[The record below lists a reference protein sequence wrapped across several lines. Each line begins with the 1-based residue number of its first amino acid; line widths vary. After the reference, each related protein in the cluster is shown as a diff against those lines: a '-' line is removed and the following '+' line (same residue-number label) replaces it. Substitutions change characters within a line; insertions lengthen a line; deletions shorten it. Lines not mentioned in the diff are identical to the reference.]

1 MMRIKNYLDNIL
13 SDPIDQTYLFISDS
27 LYINL
32 EINLIYFIYYFYF
45 KAKPLIFLEYKTSS
59 KIINFLVPRVRIL
72 RVAQLTIK
80 YLISKYSYYMDKD
93 SFRTITTK
101 YNGHSLLVT
110 RLGEYKIINF
120 KTKEVTTIFPEIMS
134 RNEIEKN
141 ILNKIDVQNCS
152 LAPKVLK
159 WDINSRYIKESYI
172 NFKPINIEYK
182 NFNSFKVD
190 VIPLISEIISS
201 ANTNI
206 INLNQYSQKL
216 INLIEELIEKHSID
230 TVDFKKENA
239 IIIEFFWVI
248 KNKLIIYSSNIDI
261 VWALSHGDF
270 WEGNI
275 LKNKTKSYVIDW
287 NTHDMRSCYFD
298 FYDILFETAFKIFNS
313 KNKIITRE
321 MEDAIKYFQ
330 NYLMVN
336 MNSDSKLKAD
346 TLTHSDI
353 YRFLFY
359 LEVTLLKLKE
369 YPENNHLVQLGKF
382 IGFFKMYESA
392 LENENSL
399 FKDNN
404 YSNSFSV
411 GT

>member
-1 MMRIKNYLDNIL
+1 MRKKIILDTLL
-13 SDPIDQTYLFISDS
+13 SAPIDQTYLYISDS

-32 EINLIYFIYYFYF
+32 EINLIYLIYYFYF

-59 KIINFLVPRVRIL
+59 KIINLLVPRVRIL

-80 YLISKYSYYMDKD
+80 FLINKYHYNKNKD

-120 KTKEVTTIFPEIMS
+120 KTKEVTTLFPEIMS

-141 ILNKIDVQNCS
+141 ILNKVEAQNCS
-152 LAPKVLK
+152 LAPRVLN

-182 NFNSFKVD
+182 NLNSFKVD

-201 ANTNI
+201 TNTNI

-216 INLIEELIEKHSID
+216 INLIEGFIEKHSLD
-230 TVDFKKENA
+230 AVDFKNKNA
-239 IIIEFFWVI
+239 IIIEFFEVI
-248 KNKLIIYSSNIDI
+248 KNKLYVYSSKID
-261 VWALSHGDF
+261 VLSAFSHGDF

-298 FYDILFETAFKIFNS
+298 FYDILFEIAFKIFKS
-313 KNKIITRE
+313 KNKIITCE
-321 MEDAIKYFQ
+321 MEEAIIYFQ

-336 MNSDSKLKAD
+336 MNSDSKLNAD
-346 TLTHSDI
+346 TLIHSDI

-359 LEVTLLKLKE
+359 LEVILLKLKE
-369 YPENNHLVQLGKF
+369 YPENGHLVQLGKF

-392 LENENSL
+392 LEKDFPL
-399 FKDNN
+399 YVKDND
-404 YSNSFSV
+404 YSNSFSMEI
-411 GT
+411 

>member
-1 MMRIKNYLDNIL
+1 MRMKNFPDALLTD
-13 SDPIDQTYLFISDS
+13 SVDQTYLFIRDS
-27 LYINL
+27 FYINL
-32 EINLIYFIYYFYF
+32 EINLISLIYYFYF

-59 KIINFLVPRVRIL
+59 KIINFLIPKVRIL
-72 RVAQLTIK
+72 RVAQLTVK
-80 YLISKYSYYMDKD
+80 YLINKYQYYKNKD
-93 SFRTITTK
+93 SIRTITTK

-120 KTKEVTTIFPEIMS
+120 KTKEVTTVFPKIMS
-134 RNEIEKN
+134 KNEIEKN
-141 ILNKIDVQNCS
+141 ILNKVGAQNCS
-152 LAPKVLK
+152 LAPKVLN
-159 WDINSRYIKESYI
+159 WDIDSRYIKESYI

-190 VIPLISEIISS
+190 VIPLITEIISS

-216 INLIEELIEKHSID
+216 INLIEGLIEKHSID
-230 TVDFKKENA
+230 TVDFKKDNS

-248 KNKLIIYSSNIDI
+248 KNKLKIYSSNIDI

-275 LKNKTKSYVIDW
+275 LKNKRKSYVIDW

-298 FYDILFETAFKIFNS
+298 FYDILFEVAFKIFNS
-313 KNKIITRE
+313 KNKIITCE
-321 MEDAIKYFQ
+321 MKEVIKYFQ

-336 MNSDSKLKAD
+336 MNLDSKLKAD
-346 TLTHSDI
+346 ISIHSDI

-369 YPENNHLVQLGKF
+369 YPENNHLAQLGKF

-392 LENENSL
+392 LENEHSL

-404 YSNSFSV
+404 YSNSFSME
-411 GT
+411 T